1 MGILSWMFYIF
12 LGVLFFIIIGIF
24 NSKYSLSKLQSIAIS
39 IFLLLIV
46 SGFCVRFN
54 LSCSE
59 NIFLSFVFLMLS
71 DLVYS
76 SYFIEKD
83 FFNKEESKLAYYIVL
98 IFVGFFINQEFINKV
113 DSVFLTGEDFRIVLW
128 LLMIVFIYSFF
139 KDKNIMNSG
148 IISDKNNMSINS
160 ILSSYAKYKYMFFD
174 ECNISNRELSNALYA
189 MIIFESS
196 RKSKLLRNIDN
207 FNFKVD
213 GKMRKLG
220 IMQVE
225 SKKFISDSESIDIV
239 RKKIEKIYKSKKNKD
254 INDLFDEYYGYDNEK
269 VKYIF
274 DIIKKF

>member
-12 LGVLFFIIIGIF
+12 LGVCFFIIIGIF
-24 NSKYSLSKLQSIAIS
+24 NSKYSLSKLQSLAIS
-39 IFLLLIV
+39 VILLVLV

-71 DLVYS
+71 DLIYS

-83 FFNKEESKLAYYIVL
+83 FFNKDESKIVYYLVL

-128 LLMIVFIYSFF
+128 LLLIIFIYSFF
-139 KDKNIMNSG
+139 KDKNIMNSA
-148 IISDKNNMSINS
+148 IKSDKSNMSVNS
-160 ILSSYAKYKYMFFD
+160 ILSSYAKYKYIYFE

-189 MIIFESS
+189 MIIYEGS
-196 RKSKLLRNIDN
+196 RRSKLLRNIDN

-213 GKMRKLG
+213 GKKRKLG

-225 SKKFISDSESIDIV
+225 SKKFISDSESIEIV
-239 RKKIEKIYKSKKNKD
+239 RKNIEKIYKSKKCKD
-254 INDLFDEYYGYDNEK
+254 INELFDTYYGYNNEM

-274 DIIKKF
+274 EIIKKF